1 MAKRRTRKNP
11 IRKGKI
17 RAYDGRKRPGTVF
30 KAKGRYRIVMR
41 LRNGVK
47 VSRPWKRSGKR

>member
-17 RAYDGRKRPGTVF
+17 RAYTGSKRPGTVF
-30 KAKGRYRIVMR
+30 KVKGRYRIVMR

-47 VSRPWKRSGKR
+47 ISRAWKRKG